1 MDDQLLKS
9 HLRTI
14 YSQLRSQQEAIGN
27 LTRAQNAFHETL
39 KLLNPSFAGT
49 YENEAAGVERGAEQ
63 VDNERLL
70 ELIDAQIQALQEGR
84 T

>member
-1 MDDQLLKS
+1 MDDQELKS
-9 HLRTI
+9 HLRRL
-14 YSQLRSQQEAIGN
+14 YSQPRSQQEAIGN
-27 LTRAQNAFHETL
+27 RTRAQNALHETL
-39 KLLNPSFAGT
+39 KLLNPSLAGT

-70 ELIDAQIQALQEGR
+70 ELIDAQIRALQEGS